1 MKKTL
6 FAIMAA
12 IGLVSFFA
20 ASAFAA
26 TQSVIEVDL
35 SKGTN
40 RSIMADGTLDIMGV
54 RGGKAYICVKTAKL
68 NAVTKKG
75 ISYNV
80 IYKDADDVFAHLKG
94 APDAGLYHT
103 YEEMCEKLNNLSLA
117 HPELLTMTSLGQ
129 SIEGREIIAV
139 RLMTDPEKIVK
150 TASPAASGK
159 YSPLKNMTQFAS
171 LAPAGRG
178 AEKTQVL
185 IMGGHHAR
193 EWISVEQSLYILSH
207 LVNNY
212 KKDEAVTR
220 LIESREIWFVPMV
233 NPDGITYSQ
242 TNYKMWRKNRRDN
255 GDGKFGVDLNRNYGY
270 KWGGAGSSSNTD
282 DDTYHGTSAFS
293 EPEAAAVKSL
303 CDSKNFVACLT
314 YHSYSELVLHP
325 WGHTYSTAND
335 PVLNEISDTIGRLI
349 NYTSQQSSD
358 LYITTGDTTD
368 WLYGEKKC
376 AAFTVELGQEFIPE
390 EANIEKLCGRN
401 LPGAMYLIEKSGKLV
416 NPIIHT
422 AKLSPSAPGDLGFS
436 CEINRKFYPSLEIK
450 TIELVTNSAGKETR
464 TPFSKDG
471 DVFHATLS
479 DPGAPVDYFIELASA
494 GGEKYRYPECFAY
507 RFNPVPSK
515 VLLIQDIRDPKEAA
529 LYEYYQ
535 KSLSAAGMAS
545 DVWPVAKYGNLPEA
559 LMKQYPLAI
568 WYFGADS
575 KGLLSE
581 DELVMIEKYLNSGLN
596 LIISG
601 QDTGYSFK
609 RDPEPL
615 AKYLKAK
622 FVKDN
627 TLVFNIAGAGSLSD
641 ISFSLKGEEGAQ
653 NQTVP
658 DEIDPLAGAK
668 TILKYTAGRGA
679 VSSGSAGIEVG
690 AYPGKLIVLAFGVEG
705 IGREFDRQ
713 ALLRKI
719 ALPLISPAALA
730 SSIGRSGSA
739 VSWELENR
747 LLELFSAERY
757 PASSIKTPALSG
769 LRKKLS
775 RGPALSFEK

>member
-1 MKKTL
+1 MKKSVFIVFTVL
-6 FAIMAA
+6 
-12 IGLVSFFA
+12 GLISFFA

-26 TQSVIEVDL
+26 AQSIIEVDL
-35 SKGTN
+35 SKGIN
-40 RSIMADGTLDIMGV
+40 RSIMSDGTLDIMGV
-54 RGGKAYICVKTAKL
+54 RAGKAYICVKTAKL
-68 NAVTKKG
+68 SAVMKKG

-80 IYKDADDVFAHLKG
+80 IYKDADDAFAHLKG
-94 APDAGLYHT
+94 APDAGMYHT
-103 YEEMCEKLNNLSLA
+103 YDEMCEELNKLSLV
-117 HPELLTMTSLGQ
+117 HPELVTMTSLGQ

-139 RLMTDPEKIVK
+139 RLMTDADKNAK
-150 TASPAASGK
+150 GTAAFGK
-159 YSPLKNMTQFAS
+159 YSPLKKITSFESPAS
-171 LAPAGRG
+171 DNRG

-193 EWISVEQSLYILSH
+193 EWISVEQSLYILNH

-255 GDGKFGVDLNRNYGY
+255 GGGKFGVDLNRNYGY
-270 KWGGAGSSSNTD
+270 KWGGAGSSPDAD
-282 DDTYHGTSAFS
+282 DDTYHGAGAFS
-293 EPEAAAVKSL
+293 EPETAAVKEL
-303 CDSKNFVACLT
+303 CDSKNFVACVT
-314 YHSYSELVLHP
+314 YHSYSELVLYP

-335 PVLNEISDTIGRLI
+335 AVLSGISDTIGRLI

-368 WLYGEKKC
+368 WLYGDKKC

-390 EANIEKLCGRN
+390 EANIEKLCKRN

-422 AKLSPSAPGDLGFS
+422 AKLSPSAPGDLGFT

-450 TIELVTNSAGKETR
+450 TLELVCNSAGKEMR
-464 TPFSKDG
+464 TPFLKDG
-471 DVFHATLS
+471 DVFHATL
-479 DPGAPVDYFIELASA
+479 PGSGVPVDYFIELTSA

-515 VLLIQDIRDPKEAA
+515 VLLVQDIRDPKEAA

-535 KSLSAAGMAS
+535 KSLSAIGMAS
-545 DVWPVAKYGNLPEA
+545 DVWPVAKYGNLPET
-559 LMKQYPLAI
+559 LMKQYPLAV

-581 DELVMIEKYLNSGLN
+581 DELIMIEKYLNSGLN

-627 TLVFNIAGAGSLSD
+627 TLVFNIAGTGGLSAL
-641 ISFSLKGEEGAQ
+641 SFSLKGEEGAQ

-658 DEIDPLAGAK
+658 DEIDPLEGAK
-668 TILKYTAGRGA
+668 TILKYSAGRGA

-690 AYPGKLIVLAFGVEG
+690 AYPGKLIVLAFGIEG

-713 ALLRKI
+713 ALLKKI
-719 ALPLISPAALA
+719 ALPLISPADLA
-730 SSIGRSGSA
+730 AGIAKAETA

-747 LLELFSAERY
+747 LLDIFASERY
-757 PASSIKTPALSG
+757 PASAIKTPSLSG
-769 LRKKLS
+769 LKKKLEGKRS
-775 RGPALSFEK
+775 PASVK